1 MNIGKTTE
9 IPKTWSCQCLHFATV
24 QAGHPAAP
32 RHVTLLDWT
41 RKVRQTT
48 PEDEA
53 RRADKSQHFFVD
65 EIHYPLVKHTKNYGK
80 SPCYQWV
87 NPCKSTISM
96 AIFHHFSIANC

>member
-65 EIHYPLVKHTKNYGK
+65 ENPLPFGKTYKKLWKITMLSMGK
-80 SPCYQWV
+80 S
-87 NPCKSTISM
+87 M
-96 AIFHHFSIANC
+96 